1 MNQLPRAWPL
11 LSDWMYLS
19 HWTDA
24 TEIKKAKQ
32 NDKNS
37 PLGPPED
44 PASALSLS
52 SSWAFSLAIAISTS

>member
-1 MNQLPRAWPL
+1 MSLVSMNQLPRAWPL
-11 LSDWMYLS
+11 LSDWMHLS

-44 PASALSLS
+44 PASALSL
-52 SSWAFSLAIAISTS
+52 FPLHGLLV